1 MAAAA
6 VAQVML
12 PAWAGDTAMGKAL
25 AAWLMVAG
33 AMAATVGPRD
43 VVQAAVTRVIVAM
56 QEDPGREH
64 TRPEI
69 RKAAASLFD
78 FDEMARRTLTRHWAK
93 HSAEEQAEFVGLF
106 TDLLERSYLGRI
118 ESWSGEKIVYT
129 SEVVDGRFA
138 SVRSKII
145 TSRAEVALE
154 YRLLQRDGRW
164 RVYDV
169 LMDGVSFVS
178 TFRSQFDRI
187 IQQSSWSGLIDK
199 LRKRTIQATVVE
211 RAPRIVSL
219 PR

>member
-1 MAAAA
+1 
-6 VAQVML
+6 
-12 PAWAGDTAMGKAL
+12 MGKAL

-33 AMAATVGPRD
+33 ALAATVGPKD

-56 QEDPGREH
+56 QEDPGRQH

-78 FDEMARRTLTRHWAK
+78 FDEMARRTLTRHWAQR
-93 HSAEEQAEFVGLF
+93 SPQEQAEFVRLF

-129 SEVVDGRFA
+129 SEVVDGSFA

-145 TSRAEVALE
+145 THRAEVAIE

-178 TFRSQFDRI
+178 TFRGQFDRI
-187 IQQSSWSGLIDK
+187 LQQSSWAGLMDK
-199 LRKRTIQATVVE
+199 MRKHAISAAPQVD
-211 RAPRIVSL
+211 RAPRIAST